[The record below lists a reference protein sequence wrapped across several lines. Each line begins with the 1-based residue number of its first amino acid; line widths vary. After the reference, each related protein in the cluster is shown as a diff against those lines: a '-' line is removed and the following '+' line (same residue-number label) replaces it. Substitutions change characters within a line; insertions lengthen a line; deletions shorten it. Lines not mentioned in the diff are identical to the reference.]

1 MCLLLSGS
9 IAHFFSWWQEVT
21 AIRSEI
27 IDQIWR
33 EIEPELAT
41 QGYELVEVE
50 YGGRTVRLFIDKVG
64 GVTLDDCTAVSQ
76 LVGAVMDARDFIQ
89 ENYMLEV
96 SSPGIERPV
105 RKTADFERF
114 VGEKIKLAT
123 HMAIAGR
130 KRFHGVLRGIADG
143 LISIECDDGLHQV
156 HIENVKKANL
166 DR

>member
-1 MCLLLSGS
+1 MGQLPT
-9 IAHFFSWWQEVT
+9 FFLDGQEVT
-21 AIRSEI
+21 VIRSEI
-27 IDQIWR
+27 VDQIWR
-33 EIEPELAT
+33 EIEPELTT

-76 LVGAVMDARDFIQ
+76 LVGAIFDARDFIR

-105 RKTADFERF
+105 RKAQDFERF
-114 VGEKIKLAT
+114 VGERIKLAT
-123 HMAIAGR
+123 HVALAGR
-130 KRFHGVLRGIADG
+130 KRFHGTLRGYEDG
-143 LISIECDDGLHQV
+143 LVSVECDDGLHQV